1 MVLNLCFKG
10 IYIEHIFID
19 FYKHELKF
27 FKIGLIPGQTAE
39 FEFSINSVLV
49 ILYVVKKKKSS

>member
-1 MVLNLCFKG
+1 MVLNPYFKG

-19 FYKHELKF
+19 FYEHKLKF

-39 FEFSINSVLV
+39 FEFYINNVLV
-49 ILYVVKKKKSS
+49 ILYGGKKNPL